1 MTDVENPFGELMHDY
16 IVECLPL
23 AEQVADAF
31 VELERQWAAGEP
43 GDDILASV
51 KGRLH
56 TVKGNSAMMGLRPM
70 QDLSHA
76 LEDAC
81 ALLSAAPARR
91 GDDAAA
97 LLVAGAGLLVDLVR
111 VASPETDPKA
121 SALFVQRVREYLAAE
136 GPASS
141 SAVGTPTQ

>member
-70 QDLSHA
+70 QDLAHG

-81 ALLSAAPARR
+81 AVFSDVPWRPRR
-91 GDDAAA
+91 
-97 LLVAGAGLLVDLVR
+97 
-111 VASPETDPKA
+111 
-121 SALFVQRVREYLAAE
+121 
-136 GPASS
+136 
-141 SAVGTPTQ
+141 